1 MESMK
6 FTLSV
11 QNIKC
16 GGCAK
21 TITTKLSE
29 LENITDVAVD
39 VNSGTVTY
47 ESKDATAKQDLRD
60 KLKALGY
67 PTVDAKNG
75 LGDRAKSLLS
85 CATGR
90 LMKE

>member
-1 MESMK
+1 MK

-11 QNIKC
+11 QNMKC

-21 TITTKLSE
+21 TITSKLLE
-29 LENITDVAVD
+29 LENITDVLVD
-39 VNSGTVTY
+39 VNSGTVSY
-47 ESKDATAKQDLRD
+47 ESNIPEVTQSVKD
-60 KLKALGY
+60 KLVALGY

-75 LGDRAKSLLS
+75 LGDKAKSFVS

-90 LMKE
+90 LMNE

>member
-1 MESMK
+1 MK
-6 FTLSV
+6 LALNV

-29 LENITDVAVD
+29 LENITDVMVD
-39 VNSGTVTY
+39 VDSGTVSF
-47 ESKDATAKQDLRD
+47 ESSNLDATQNLRN

-67 PTVDAKNG
+67 PTEDPKNG
-75 LGDRAKSLLS
+75 LGDKAKSFLS
-85 CATGR
+85 CAPGR
-90 LMKE
+90 LMNE

>member
-1 MESMK
+1 MK
-6 FTLSV
+6 LSLIV

-29 LENITDVAVD
+29 LDNIKEVMVD
-39 VNSGTVTY
+39 VNSGTVSF
-47 ESKDATAKQDLRD
+47 ESKNVESTQRLRD
-60 KLKALGY
+60 SLKAMGY

-75 LGDRAKSLLS
+75 LGDRAKSILS
-85 CATGR
+85 CAAGR
-90 LMKE
+90 MMKE

>member
-1 MESMK
+1 MK

-21 TITTKLSE
+21 TITSKLSE
-29 LENITDVAVD
+29 LENIKDVMVD
-39 VNSGTVTY
+39 VNTGTVSF
-47 ESKDATAKQDLRD
+47 ESNNVEATQKLRD
-60 KLKALGY
+60 TLIALGY
-67 PTVDAKNG
+67 QAVDAKNG
-75 LGDRAKSLLS
+75 LGDKAKSFLS

>member
-1 MESMK
+1 MK
-6 FTLSV
+6 LALSV

-21 TITTKLSE
+21 TIISKLSE
-29 LENITDVAVD
+29 LENITEVMVD
-39 VNSGTVTY
+39 INSGTVSF
-47 ESKDATAKQDLRD
+47 ESQNVAGTQKLRD
-60 KLKALGY
+60 ILKALGY

-75 LGDRAKSLLS
+75 LGDKAKSFLS

-90 LMKE
+90 MMKD

>member
-1 MESMK
+1 MK

-21 TITTKLSE
+21 TITSKLLE
-29 LENITDVAVD
+29 LENITDVLVE
-39 VNSGTVTY
+39 VNSGKVSY
-47 ESKDATAKQDLRD
+47 ESNIPEATHSVKD
-60 KLKALGY
+60 KLVALGY

-75 LGDRAKSLLS
+75 LGDKTKSFVS

-90 LMKE
+90 LMNE

>member
-1 MESMK
+1 MK
-6 FTLSV
+6 LTLGV

-21 TITTKLSE
+21 TITTKLYE
-29 LENITDVAVD
+29 LEKITDVMVD
-39 VNSGTVTY
+39 VDLGTVTF
-47 ESKDATAKQDLRD
+47 ESNNVAATQDLRD

-75 LGDRAKSLLS
+75 LGDRAKSFLS

-90 LMKE
+90 LIKE